1 MMNKRK
7 KRWKMIKNRDKAM
20 KNDETERNMMKKK
33 EKTMKNDEKER
44 SNNEKW

>member
-1 MMNKRK
+1 MKNDEQEKK

-33 EKTMKNDEKER
+33 
-44 SNNEKW
+44 